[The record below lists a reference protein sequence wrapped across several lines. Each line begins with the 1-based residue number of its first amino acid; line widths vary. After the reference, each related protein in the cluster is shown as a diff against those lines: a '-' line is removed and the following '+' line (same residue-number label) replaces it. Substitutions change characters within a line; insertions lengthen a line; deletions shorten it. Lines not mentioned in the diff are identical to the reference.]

1 LRQNRPVIAAEQTR
15 RFAGGVGA
23 DFRCVRNVWMKISG
37 ECPVTA
43 LHGNART
50 VIGKTDSAISS
61 DSNLSDSI
69 SEFRQSDILF
79 AEYIG
84 PFLIFIANLLF
95 FA

>member
-1 LRQNRPVIAAEQTR
+1 MLRNRPVIAAEQTR

-43 LHGNART
+43 LHGNVRT
-50 VIGKTDSAISS
+50 VIGKTDSAISR
-61 DSNLSDSI
+61 DSM
-69 SEFRQSDILF
+69 IL
-79 AEYIG
+79 
-84 PFLIFIANLLF
+84 FLIFIANLLF